1 MVSTQE
7 LANKISPIQIYPVY
21 VSEYTKEMYDN
32 IRSAILDGNKFFV
45 WAVSRKESIALAYGV
60 LNTPLIVEYVDDN
73 FFVFKVEMN
82 GEFYTLTF
90 TKGLD
95 APKKEKYS
103 GAA

>member
-21 VSEYTKEMYDN
+21 VSEYKKEMYDS

-45 WAVSRKESIALAYGV
+45 QAVSRKENVPLAYGA
-60 LNTPLIVEYVDDN
+60 LNAPLIVEHVDNN
-73 FFVFKVEMN
+73 FFVFKIETN
-82 GEFYTLTF
+82 GKFYTLTF
-90 TKGLD
+90 TKGSNTIE
-95 APKKEKYS
+95 KKEYS